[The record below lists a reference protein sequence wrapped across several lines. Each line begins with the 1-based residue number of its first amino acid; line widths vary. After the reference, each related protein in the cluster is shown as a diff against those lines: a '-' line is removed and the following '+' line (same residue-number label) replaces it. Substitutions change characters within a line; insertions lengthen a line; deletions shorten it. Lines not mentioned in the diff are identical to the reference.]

1 MTDQNPPESEQ
12 DEGRAGLRRA
22 AFLKAAREVF
32 LEHGYDNASM
42 AEIVRRAGGSLST
55 LYAQFG
61 GKKGLFEAMV
71 DARVEELTEPMVVE
85 LSAHT
90 PIREGLQRIGE
101 RFMARLSEPD
111 ALNVFRLMA
120 GQARTFPDLAGG
132 YARRGPERIRAAL
145 AAYLKDRAEAGEIRI
160 ENFDVAA
167 QIFFDLVRARMALRT
182 LFEPDYK
189 PSDADIREAVDRG
202 VRVFLGGVEALS
214 N

>member
-1 MTDQNPPESEQ
+1 MS
-12 DEGRAGLRRA
+12 GMR
-22 AFLKAAREVF
+22 
-32 LEHGYDNASM
+32 
-42 AEIVRRAGGSLST
+42 
-55 LYAQFG
+55 
-61 GKKGLFEAMV
+61 
-71 DARVEELTEPMVVE
+71 
-85 LSAHT
+85 
-90 PIREGLQRIGE
+90 E

-132 YARRGPERIRAAL
+132 YARRGPERIRSAL

-182 LFEPDYK
+182 LFEPDYH

-202 VRVFLGGVEALS
+202 VRVFLGGVEALAP
-214 N
+214 